1 VPVILVGNKSDK
13 RDGSDPPPILDL
25 EQIVAPVMAE
35 FKQVKHQHLLF
46 I

>member
-1 VPVILVGNKSDK
+1 MILVGNKSDK